1 MSATLK
7 TWLYVAAAAIALA
20 LGLCGASWIYDAGQ
34 TKERAIWQGKEVTR
48 ADQLAKDLQ
57 AEYERGRAA
66 SQRYQ
71 LGASALQ
78 TNYLNLEGPSHDL
91 RRRVSLV
98 LPAAVSACNRDRLP
112 NAVGAASQRAGADAG
127 PPGEEHSGAEP
138 GSGRLSRAAV
148 WMWNSA
154 LAGIDTPA
162 GACGLADT
170 SSQAC
175 AVDSGLTVDDAW
187 DNHTLNAKSCAADR
201 LRYRALIEFIT
212 ERPAE

>member
-1 MSATLK
+1 MSTSLK
-7 TWLYVAAAAIALA
+7 TWLYVAAAAAVAA
-20 LGLCGASWIYDAGQ
+20 LGLWGASWIYDAGQ
-34 TKERAIWQGKEVTR
+34 TKERAVWLDKEATR
-48 ADQLAKDLQ
+48 AGQLAKDLQ

-78 TNYLNLEGPSHDL
+78 TNYLNLEGPSHEL

-98 LPAAVSACNRDRLP
+98 LPAAVPTCNRDRVP
-112 NAVGAASQRAGADAG
+112 DAVGSTSQRAGTGADA
-127 PPGEEHSGAEP
+127 PGEEHGSAEP

-154 LAGIDTPA
+154 LAGADTPA
-162 GACGLADT
+162 GTCGLADT

-201 LRYRALIEFIT
+201 LRFRALIEFIT